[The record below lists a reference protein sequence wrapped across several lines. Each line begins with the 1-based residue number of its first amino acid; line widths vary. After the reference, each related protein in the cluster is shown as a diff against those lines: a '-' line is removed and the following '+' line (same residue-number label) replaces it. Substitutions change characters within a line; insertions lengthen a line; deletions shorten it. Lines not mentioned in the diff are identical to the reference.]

1 MNKNPFGISVGM
13 NTYRLLPEYARAGF
27 EVVEICLPFKP
38 FEERRAVALAAFD
51 AVKAAGLT
59 LWSVHLPFAREL
71 DISELD
77 EEKRAAIVRELTQD
91 IELARSLGAKTL
103 VVHGSSEPNPDEE
116 RAARMAACAQSL
128 EALQAAAGDLALA
141 VEDLP
146 RTCIGRTGE
155 ESPSW
160 AGTARACAST

>member
-77 EEKRAAIVRELTQD
+77 EEKRAAIVR
-91 IELARSLGAKTL
+91 
-103 VVHGSSEPNPDEE
+103 
-116 RAARMAACAQSL
+116 
-128 EALQAAAGDLALA
+128 
-141 VEDLP
+141 
-146 RTCIGRTGE
+146 
-155 ESPSW
+155 
-160 AGTARACAST
+160 